1 MTTAIIEANA
11 AIQQVATR
19 AKEEALDEVLE
30 MIWTKGDAIRMI
42 LDNGRPIYEQC
53 YGERFNMMHEKRSR
67 LWQKLHAYN
76 KISAAIVDMR
86 CKL

>member
-11 AIQQVATR
+11 AIQKVATR
-19 AKEEALDEVLE
+19 AKEEALDEVLD
-30 MIWTKGDAIRMI
+30 MIWAKEDAIRTI

-53 YGERFNMMHEKRSR
+53 YGERFDEMYEKRSR
-67 LWQKLHAYN
+67 LWHKLHAYN
-76 KISAAIVDMR
+76 KISAAIADMR